1 MVLLLLSAIIT
12 FYYNIITTWV
22 LYYIVNSFVNLIPWS
37 TCDNDW
43 NTQFCVSK
51 NTHINTS
58 EGVSNQHMFP
68 IYAINN
74 TSGNDTERN
83 VSLISNTYVTTA
95 EDFWQNSVSSLKS
108 VVYVTATMPYI
119 ILAVLFVR
127 GVTLPGG
134 VDSIVWLEAA
144 LQNLSSKYFSIRKG
158 WKDIKRSN
166 GFTVDAVSLTFIS
179 EGTSIYGG
187 LAIFSILGYMAK
199 NVGKPINEV
208 ITSGPGLGFIGYP
221 EAIMLLPI
229 PNLWAVLFFVML
241 LTVALDSLAGIYNFQ
256 LLDWYIGAL
265 SLIVFG
271 ILECIN
277 FGLIY
282 AILLKIRSACRPSHL
297 WRPNDSRLC
306 KQQEN
311 DNRDS
316 ATPFMK

>member
-1 MVLLLLSAIIT
+1 MTKSEAGDDLPETNFNDENTNCEREKWSHKIEYLLSMGLVLLLLSAIIT

-83 VSLISNTYVTTA
+83 VSLITNTYVTTA

-134 VDSIVWLEAA
+134 VDSIVCYLKP
-144 LQNLSSKYFSIRKG
+144 NFSRRFP
-158 WKDIKRSN
+158 IKS
-166 GFTVDAVSLTFIS
+166 
-179 EGTSIYGG
+179 
-187 LAIFSILGYMAK
+187 
-199 NVGKPINEV
+199 
-208 ITSGPGLGFIGYP
+208 
-221 EAIMLLPI
+221 
-229 PNLWAVLFFVML
+229 
-241 LTVALDSLAGIYNFQ
+241 
-256 LLDWYIGAL
+256 
-265 SLIVFG
+265 
-271 ILECIN
+271 
-277 FGLIY
+277 
-282 AILLKIRSACRPSHL
+282 
-297 WRPNDSRLC
+297 
-306 KQQEN
+306 
-311 DNRDS
+311 
-316 ATPFMK
+316 